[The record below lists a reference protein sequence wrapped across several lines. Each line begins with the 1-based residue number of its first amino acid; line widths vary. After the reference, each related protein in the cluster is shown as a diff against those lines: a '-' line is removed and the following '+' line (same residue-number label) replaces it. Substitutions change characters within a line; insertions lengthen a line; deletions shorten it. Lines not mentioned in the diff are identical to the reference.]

1 MPKSIPVIFPVLMLS
16 AVLVIEC
23 LWAREAVSKSASE
36 ALVYSEYEF
45 DVQELFARRN
55 GNNIYGVLY
64 LPRAAGKKLPTV
76 IFSHGFGG
84 NYRVGTPYAEALAK
98 QGYAVY
104 CFDFCGGSQESRSE
118 GSVPEMSIFTEQT
131 DLEAVIAML
140 GEQPFVD
147 KDNLFLMGTS
157 QGGVVSAMTAA
168 AHKDMIRGVVLF
180 YPAFVLVDDVR
191 RMFQHL
197 EDIPDSFFLRWMTV
211 GRIYAESVLDYDI
224 YDAISSYKQS
234 VLILHG
240 DADPVVPL
248 SYSERAVKAY
258 RSARL
263 EIFPGAGH
271 GFSGEDTQRAI
282 DLILTYLEG
291 HRKNTCRQIRMTT
304 ENTEIFITLNH
315 SRATDDLLAMLPL
328 ELTLI
333 ERNNFAK
340 GMTLPDYLSAEEST
354 TREYEIGDFGYWDAG
369 PDLAIFYDD
378 IYEQTVVPVIPL
390 GHAEFGAEGIR
401 NEAGKVKLELVK

>member
-1 MPKSIPVIFPVLMLS
+1 
-16 AVLVIEC
+16 
-23 LWAREAVSKSASE
+23 
-36 ALVYSEYEF
+36 
-45 DVQELFARRN
+45 
-55 GNNIYGVLY
+55 
-64 LPRAAGKKLPTV
+64 
-76 IFSHGFGG
+76 
-84 NYRVGTPYAEALAK
+84 
-98 QGYAVY
+98 
-104 CFDFCGGSQESRSE
+104 
-118 GSVPEMSIFTEQT
+118 MSIFTEQT

-271 GFSGEDTQRAI
+271 GFSGEDTQRCHRS
-282 DLILTYLEG
+282 DTDVSGRPPKKYL
-291 HRKNTCRQIRMTT
+291 Q
-304 ENTEIFITLNH
+304 
-315 SRATDDLLAMLPL
+315 TDP
-328 ELTLI
+328 
-333 ERNNFAK
+333 
-340 GMTLPDYLSAEEST
+340 
-354 TREYEIGDFGYWDAG
+354 
-369 PDLAIFYDD
+369 YDD
-378 IYEQTVVPVIPL
+378 RK
-390 GHAEFGAEGIR
+390 HR
-401 NEAGKVKLELVK
+401 NFYHPEPFQGDG